1 MDIFISELKR
11 QMRAKRVISYI
22 LISIILGGLWAWF
35 IIGGRTEGFMMTGCY
50 KGLKGMEAIKAAA
63 KDRNVYS
70 GKMTVDNFLRSGE
83 AFLNSVEGKD
93 DESHIIMNDEL
104 LKLVVYADT
113 LIMQD
118 YRLKRMFGDDNL
130 ETWFPRDFGSYFY
143 ENENLYYQNL
153 IDINTKNQA
162 EKELA
167 LKMWNEVEKPYTYF
181 GGFEVWRDGVE
192 HIQLFGFVLL
202 IMVGFFSSG
211 IIAKDKEC
219 GLDEIIS
226 TTTGGRRKLLSAK
239 LFIPVIMGLLIYTVG
254 MGTYIGIL
262 KHYLPIDALETSI
275 QVCGGSTVL
284 PYNLGNLMD
293 KMVILG
299 IIGILTISTFTTFVS
314 SKVNKASTSMSIIVL
329 VIISGFLLSVMGVL
343 NSNPTMRGMSL
354 IVPGSLVFA
363 GVRFDIVQ
371 IVTVFGKAI
380 LSFKFHLFIS
390 ILIFFISFI
399 MTSWNYVRGR

>member
-1 MDIFISELKR
+1 MDIFVSELKR
-11 QMRAKRVISYI
+11 QMRAKRFILYI

-50 KGLKGMEAIKAAA
+50 KGLKGMEAIEAAA
-63 KDRNVYS
+63 KDRNVYA
-70 GKMTVDNFLRSGE
+70 GEMTVENFQRSGE
-83 AFLNSVEGKD
+83 VFLNSLEGKYG
-93 DESHIIMNDEL
+93 ESNIVMNDEL
-104 LKLVVYADT
+104 LKLAVYADT

-118 YRLKRMFGDDNL
+118 YQLKRMFGDDNI
-130 ETWFPRDFGSYFY
+130 ESWFSRDFGSHFY

-167 LKMWNEVEKPYTYF
+167 LKMWNEVEKPYTYY

-226 TTTGGRRKLLSAK
+226 TTSGGRRKLLSAK
-239 LFIPVIMGLLIYTVG
+239 LLIPIIMGLLIYTVG
-254 MGTYIGIL
+254 MGIYIGTL
-262 KHYLPIDALETSI
+262 KHYLPANALETSI
-275 QVCGGSTVL
+275 QVCGGSTIL
-284 PYNLGNLMD
+284 PYKLGDLIGEMILFGAIG
-293 KMVILG
+293 VI
-299 IIGILTISTFTTFVS
+299 TIAAFTTFVS
-314 SKVNKASTSMSIIVL
+314 SKANKAPTAMSITVL
-329 VIISGFLLSVMGVL
+329 VIISGFLLSVKGVL
-343 NSNPTMRGMSL
+343 DNSIIMKSISFML
-354 IVPGSLVFA
+354 PGSVLFA
-363 GVRFDIVQ
+363 GVRFDMVQ
-371 IVTVFGKAI
+371 IASVFGKAI

-390 ILIFFISFI
+390 ILVFFMCLI
-399 MTSWNYVRGR
+399 MTSWNYVRR

>member
-1 MDIFISELKR
+1 MDLFIFELKR
-11 QMRAKRVISYI
+11 QMGVKRFISYL

-35 IIGGRTEGFMMTGCY
+35 IIGGRTEDFMMTGCY
-50 KGLKGMEAIKAAA
+50 KGLKGMEAIEAAA
-63 KDRNVYS
+63 KDRNVYA
-70 GKMTVDNFLRSGE
+70 GEMAAHNFQRSSE
-83 AFLNSVEGKD
+83 VFLNSVEGKD
-93 DESHIIMNDEL
+93 DESDIVMNDEL
-104 LKLVVYADT
+104 LKLAVYADT

-130 ETWFPRDFGSYFY
+130 ESWFSRDFASHFY
-143 ENENLYYQNL
+143 ENEDLYYQNL

-167 LKMWNEVEKPYTYF
+167 LKVWNEVEKPYTYF

-226 TTTGGRRKLLSAK
+226 TTIGGRRKLLPAK
-239 LFIPVIMGLLIYTVG
+239 LFIPVIMGFLIYTVG

-262 KHYLPIDALETSI
+262 KNYLPANALETSI

-293 KMVILG
+293 RMVLFG
-299 IIGILTISTFTTFVS
+299 VIGALTISAFTTFIS
-314 SKVNKASTSMSIIVL
+314 SKAKKTSIVMSITVL
-329 VIISGFLLSVMGVL
+329 VIISGFLLSVMGAL
-343 NSNPTMRGMSL
+343 NNNPIMRGMSL
-354 IVPGSLVFA
+354 VVPGSLIFA
-363 GVRFDIVQ
+363 GVRFDMVQ
-371 IVTVFGKAI
+371 IVSVFSKAI
-380 LSFKFHLFIS
+380 LSFKFHLLIS
-390 ILIFFISFI
+390 ILIFFISLT
-399 MTSWNYVRGR
+399 MTSWNYVRR